1 MYQNYEKIR
10 NEKGMKDVDVARGFG
25 DRTQIK

>member
-25 DRTQIK
+25 DRIQM